1 VQFDSDLIMATDQKI
16 FIHSPELEGDG
27 YPADCP
33 FNSKRAGKTLETIKA
48 NELIQSN
55 DRRVLPAEPIERVTL
70 ERFHSAAYLD
80 ALQSAG
86 LGSLSPREALDY
98 RFTGRSDSKLC
109 SMGIASGSSSG
120 WTMGGAC
127 ARGRVVRLRGGGN
140 SIRPRACSFKSNVR
154 AAMSLSR
161 PAPLRQFHRS
171 HNSRDR
177 AVRCQ
182 SGCCA
187 INPRTSPRSSP
198 ESVRPCRQIASTAP
212 TIYAIARRESSGKCP
227 NSRSLLFVLL
237 TSDFAL
243 AAAVAPA
250 PEIEAAAIQRWEKDI
265 AALEARDRIESHPAD
280 SILFVGSSSIR
291 MWNTIGT
298 DIAPYHPIPRGYG
311 GARFSDLAVF
321 ARRLIAP
328 HRFQALVLFVAN
340 DVTGASEDARPEQ
353 VAGWFGHIVD
363 IAQEVQP
370 DAGIFCLEITPTP
383 SRWAA
388 WPMIR
393 QVNRGLT
400 EA

>member
-1 VQFDSDLIMATDQKI
+1 M
-16 FIHSPELEGDG
+16 
-27 YPADCP
+27 
-33 FNSKRAGKTLETIKA
+33 N
-48 NELIQSN
+48 
-55 DRRVLPAEPIERVTL
+55 
-70 ERFHSAAYLD
+70 RFLAAL
-80 ALQSAG
+80 
-86 LGSLSPREALDY
+86 SLFL
-98 RFTGRSDSKLC
+98 L
-109 SMGIASGSSSG
+109 
-120 WTMGGAC
+120 
-127 ARGRVVRLRGGGN
+127 
-140 SIRPRACSFKSNVR
+140 
-154 AAMSLSR
+154 LS
-161 PAPLRQFHRS
+161 
-171 HNSRDR
+171 
-177 AVRCQ
+177 
-182 SGCCA
+182 
-187 INPRTSPRSSP
+187 
-198 ESVRPCRQIASTAP
+198 
-212 TIYAIARRESSGKCP
+212 
-227 NSRSLLFVLL
+227 

-243 AAAVAPA
+243 AAAIAPA

-265 AALEARDRIESHPAD
+265 AALEARDQIESHPAD

-370 DAGIFCLEITPTP
+370 GAEIFCLEITPTP

-393 QVNRGLT
+393 QVNRALARECAARPNVHFIPTAHAYLDAAGQPHADLFLDDRLHLNALGYRIWSAIITSHLEARTQGLQR
-400 EA
+400 EE